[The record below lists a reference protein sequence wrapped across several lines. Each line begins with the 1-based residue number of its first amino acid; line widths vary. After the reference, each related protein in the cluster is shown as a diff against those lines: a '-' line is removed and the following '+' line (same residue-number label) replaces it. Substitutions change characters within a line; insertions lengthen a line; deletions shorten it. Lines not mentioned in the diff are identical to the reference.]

1 MSNHFV
7 DRNNAIEVSIHQF
20 AADAS
25 DLRIQP
31 YGGWPTQMKTNI
43 GNGQPFILRAAGAT
57 EARYVQSAGCVE
69 LTVFND

>member
-7 DRNNAIEVSIHQF
+7 DRNNAIEVSIHHF

-31 YGGWPTQMKTNI
+31 YGGWPLPMLVFI
-43 GNGQPFILRAAGAT
+43 CIGQPFILRVAGAA